1 MSHNKYDDIQKVNCN
16 FCEHENKMQ
25 FIISLPR
32 LLMMFPAISV
42 PLCIG
47 PVNNLSVALI
57 SSFGFSTLFFSFVT
71 EETDVTVNVHEDIVK
86 ITINI
91 AEIAMMSGR

>member
-1 MSHNKYDDIQKVNCN
+1 MSHNKYDDIQKVNYN
-16 FCEHENKMQ
+16 FCEHENKVQ
-25 FIISLPR
+25 LIISLPR

-57 SSFGFSTLFFSFVT
+57 SSFGFSTLLFSFVI

-86 ITINI
+86 TTINI

>member
-1 MSHNKYDDIQKVNCN
+1 
-16 FCEHENKMQ
+16 
-25 FIISLPR
+25 
-32 LLMMFPAISV
+32 MMFPAISV

-47 PVNNLSVALI
+47 PVNNLSVALNSI
-57 SSFGFSTLFFSFVT
+57 LGLFTLLFSFVT